1 MANTTISIS
10 LRTFFADIPHNI
22 RVFASCD
29 LLGNFARAMVQP
41 YASLYILAL
50 GGNTAQIGLIQSLI
64 PLMGLVILPIAG
76 YLAGRT
82 NRVRL
87 IILSNT
93 MLIINVLIMA
103 FAPTWQVYAVATAL
117 MGLAAFQFPARSSL
131 VADSMQPGQRG
142 KGFATLNTISNS
154 LAIVAPFIAGSVI
167 TIYGDLRGMRLLLI
181 SMAAL
186 YGTATL
192 IHYRFL
198 RDIDV
203 LQETGDDAGYNSIS
217 IRSIAGFFKQ
227 TYATIP
233 GTLRALPTSLKALAG
248 VIVLSFMANGVA
260 SPFWVVYATEEVG
273 LSSAAWGLVLLIET
287 AFRLA
292 LFIPAGM
299 IVDRWGRSKT
309 LLASLTLALFAV
321 PSFVFVSGFASA
333 LMIRSAV
340 AVSFA
345 MVMTSCTSLM
355 ADTVPRRLRGQVMS
369 ALGQGSIM
377 IGPAGGGTSGPSV
390 GYVAAI
396 PLVVSSLLGGML
408 YTWSPVLP
416 WVFVFCTT
424 LLSILLIVF
433 FIRDP
438 QEAEV

>member
-1 MANTTISIS
+1 MTNRAISIS

-22 RVFASCD
+22 RVFSFCD
-29 LLGNFARAMVQP
+29 LLGNFARGMVLP

-50 GGNTAQIGLIQSLI
+50 GGNTAQIGLINSLI

-167 TIYGDLRGMRLLLI
+167 TLYGDLRGMRLLLI

-192 IHYRFL
+192 IT
-198 RDIDV
+198 
-203 LQETGDDAGYNSIS
+203 TGSCAIS
-217 IRSIAGFFKQ
+217 TCCRRQKTMLG
-227 TYATIP
+227 TIP
-233 GTLRALPTSLKALAG
+233 SASGRLP
-248 VIVLSFMANGVA
+248 
-260 SPFWVVYATEEVG
+260 
-273 LSSAAWGLVLLIET
+273 
-287 AFRLA
+287 
-292 LFIPAGM
+292 
-299 IVDRWGRSKT
+299 
-309 LLASLTLALFAV
+309 
-321 PSFVFVSGFASA
+321 
-333 LMIRSAV
+333 
-340 AVSFA
+340 
-345 MVMTSCTSLM
+345 
-355 ADTVPRRLRGQVMS
+355 
-369 ALGQGSIM
+369 
-377 IGPAGGGTSGPSV
+377 
-390 GYVAAI
+390 
-396 PLVVSSLLGGML
+396 VSSRRPTRRSRAR
-408 YTWSPVLP
+408 YAH
-416 WVFVFCTT
+416 CQ
-424 LLSILLIVF
+424 
-433 FIRDP
+433 RR
-438 QEAEV
+438 